1 MILYHG
7 TNFESW
13 EKIYNSG
20 KLKVATKENTPYF
33 NEKRYATEYGYVYLT
48 DNVIDAIEYAASALQ
63 AWKGGCERDYLV
75 VIKVNVNEDEL
86 IEDET
91 DNANGRMPL
100 TNKNG
105 KSYKIGRD
113 VSLDEIEEMMEFIG
127 SYETVCREWV
137 DVLLEKP
144 ESESKITWVKPTLK
158 MNCLSYLK

>member
-1 MILYHG
+1 M
-7 TNFESW
+7 
-13 EKIYNSG
+13 
-20 KLKVATKENTPYF
+20 
-33 NEKRYATEYGYVYLT
+33 
-48 DNVIDAIEYAASALQ
+48 
-63 AWKGGCERDYLV
+63 V

-91 DNANGRMPL
+91 DNANERMPL